1 MIVVRFAQLEVTW
14 QNSWHL
20 KHFGTFKINLF
31 GGIRRGWVDGLD
43 KFSMRERGCM
53 KIVKLRSC
61 FSINFNSQ
69 IVEGSTYLWHH
80 SLIDDHKLNVEGNL
94 VLVAWSGT
102 NKGIYGSCGVSKN
115 TNAELQAIIY
125 HGISVAWLQSQ
136 THPRRRFLLP
146 TLIILLS
153 TRFGVTYSSIGTFV
167 FNILSEMLIG

>member
-1 MIVVRFAQLEVTW
+1 
-14 QNSWHL
+14 
-20 KHFGTFKINLF
+20 
-31 GGIRRGWVDGLD
+31 
-43 KFSMRERGCM
+43 M

-136 THPRRRFLLP
+136 TPPRRRFLLP

-167 FNILSEMLIG
+167 FNILSEMLIGQQKKELQKTIIFVSLINVRQISIHGFLLMPQEPSSPKLVSSFFFHNI

>member
-1 MIVVRFAQLEVTW
+1 
-14 QNSWHL
+14 
-20 KHFGTFKINLF
+20 
-31 GGIRRGWVDGLD
+31 
-43 KFSMRERGCM
+43 M

-153 TRFGVTYSSIGTFV
+153 TRFGFDWHLRFQHSLRDADWLAKKGALEDHHLCILDQCPPDLNTRFLAHALGTFFPKV
-167 FNILSEMLIG
+167 S